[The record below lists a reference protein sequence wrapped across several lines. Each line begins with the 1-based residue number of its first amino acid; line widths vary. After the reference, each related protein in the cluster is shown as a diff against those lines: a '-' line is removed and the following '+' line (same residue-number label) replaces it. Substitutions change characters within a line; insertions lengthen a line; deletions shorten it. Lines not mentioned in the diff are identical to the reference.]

1 MLLDLNNNLERLR
14 MLLDLNNN
22 LERLRMLLD
31 PNNNLER
38 LRMLQAVKRQK
49 MHKDLLLRR
58 QGKL

>member
-1 MLLDLNNNLERLR
+1 LERLR

-31 PNNNLER
+31 LNNNLER